1 VPQPRG
7 AAGGLSAASSGGAHV
22 EEEHDVRLDNL
33 AQRLGALALISVLIV
48 GCTAAA
54 TPVPTTAPAPTSGAT
69 SGASSPTAA
78 TGELPK
84 PEKTSI
90 KIGMAAGGEI
100 STFAQIQASQLKLFE
115 KYGLNVELISFEGSG
130 KAVGALQAGQ
140 TDMGTI
146 DFGSTLSSQLT
157 DVPLVAVAANATIL
171 TDDLVCLAAIKTAA
185 DVKGKRVAIST
196 FGGTSHAA
204 ALLSLKALDLKS
216 TDAAITQIGGQS
228 ARIAALKG
236 GSIECGIIDKN
247 ASGPLVAEGMNVV
260 AKVYE
265 PPQPFG
271 RSAFI
276 VRKDFFAQNPNTV
289 LVAVAAS
296 LEGQNLIW
304 TDVPGSAQRWA
315 QWAQTDVA
323 KATPLVTEFQTV
335 GNRSLNFKDEAF
347 VNAQKV
353 IATVNPDIIDVKIS
367 DAYDRGPLEKL
378 VQLGFYAKIGNPV
391 TTP

>member
-1 VPQPRG
+1 
-7 AAGGLSAASSGGAHV
+7 
-22 EEEHDVRLDNL
+22 
-33 AQRLGALALISVLIV
+33 
-48 GCTAAA
+48 
-54 TPVPTTAPAPTSGAT
+54 
-69 SGASSPTAA
+69 
-78 TGELPK
+78 LPK

-157 DVPLVAVAANATIL
+157 DVPLVSVAANATIL
-171 TDDLVCLAAIKTAA
+171 TDDLVCVAAIKTAE

-204 ALLSLKALDLKS
+204 ALLSLKSLDLKS
-216 TDAAITQIGGQS
+216 TDAAITQIGGQG

-236 GSIECGIIDKN
+236 GSIDCGIVDKN
-247 ASGPLVAEGMNVV
+247 ASGPLVAEGMNILSSIW
-260 AKVYE
+260 K
-265 PPQPFG
+265 PPGQAFG

-276 VRKDFFAQNPNTV
+276 VRKDFLAQNPNTV

-323 KATPLVTEFQTV
+323 TATPLVTEFQTV

-347 VNAQKV
+347 INAQKV

-367 DAYDRGPLEKL
+367 DAYDRGTLEKL
-378 VQLGFYAKIGNPV
+378 VDIGFYDKIGNPA